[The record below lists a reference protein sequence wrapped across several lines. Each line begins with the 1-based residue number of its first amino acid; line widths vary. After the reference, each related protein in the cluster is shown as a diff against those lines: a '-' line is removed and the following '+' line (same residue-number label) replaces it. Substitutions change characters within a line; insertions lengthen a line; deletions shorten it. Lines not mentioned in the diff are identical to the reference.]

1 MVVSSMI
8 SLHCYHGIYFANV
21 FFCFSF
27 AGGFGLLWISCHRS
41 WTCVS
46 GASVKSKTK
55 DPRCSLLEL
64 QSLLFLHSAKTYNFI
79 SSLLCSGLSGTP
91 PLLLVLNFTLASIGV
106 ELHRSRVSDDILRL
120 EDLRV
125 VPA

>member
-1 MVVSSMI
+1 MI
-8 SLHCYHGIYFANV
+8 YILRM